1 MEEAEKIDRA
11 RVQAEH
17 DKVRKERE
25 EEKKRI
31 EEINRKEQVKIA
43 MEKEAREKR
52 ERLPEEPAE
61 KDPLACHIVL
71 RLPGSGERVNRRFLK
86 TDTVQVIY
94 DFVDS
99 LGPQRLSFESS
110 SQQYI
115 ILQSM
120 PRKEF
125 TDKEKKLEEVGLFPR
140 AMLQIKE
147 ND

>member
-17 DKVRKERE
+17 DKERKERE

-43 MEKEAREKR
+43 MEKEAKDKREK
-52 ERLPEEPAE
+52 LPEEPAE

-110 SQQYI
+110 SQQYL

-140 AMLQIKE
+140 AML
-147 ND
+147 